1 MLAGPRYN
9 IVSILWWHISPPK
22 SLSNLHPKLQS
33 VLFQKEKPIILQIYF
48 STKKTKKTTTTP
60 KKYKVWFLNSQS
72 MDFKIETYKSSKLL
86 LYKREKKDKCGKYV
100 FWKYKVWFLNYKLY
114 FLKIQS
120 MVFRK
125 SVQRT
130 RCLFFKIRGGENL
143 RIYSPPSPKTHIEN

>member
-9 IVSILWWHISPPK
+9 IVSILWWNISPPK

-33 VLFQKEKPIILQIYF
+33 VLFQREKPIILQIYF
-48 STKKTKKTTTTP
+48 LQKRQKRQRPRQKI
-60 KKYKVWFLNSQS
+60 QS
-72 MDFKIETYKSSKLL
+72 MVFKIETYNSSKLL
-86 LYKREKKDKCGKYV
+86 LYKREKKDKCAKYV

-143 RIYSPPSPKTHIEN
+143 RIYSPHLQKTHIEN